1 MIAIDGVSK
10 RYGDFQALER
20 VDMNIARGEFVVLLG
35 ASGCGKSTLLNLIT
49 GFDAPT
55 TGQIR
60 VNGRQVK
67 GIDPHCGMVFQQYA
81 L

>member
-1 MIAIDGVSK
+1 MNDRIDSHVGAQRTPGGAASGNAETMIAIDGVSK

-49 GFDAPT
+49 GFD
-55 TGQIR
+55 
-60 VNGRQVK
+60 
-67 GIDPHCGMVFQQYA
+67 
-81 L
+81 

>member
-49 GFDAPT
+49 GFD
-55 TGQIR
+55 
-60 VNGRQVK
+60 
-67 GIDPHCGMVFQQYA
+67 
-81 L
+81 